1 MTYPEAI
8 QWLYDLRLFG
18 AKLGLENPRRLAALA
33 ANPQDRLRILH
44 VAGTNGKGS
53 VCAMLESICRHAGMK
68 TGLFTSPHLVSFRE
82 RIQVNRQLISE
93 PELARLADT
102 MRDLLTDCPTE
113 IHPTFFEAVTV
124 LALKHFAE
132 SKCEI
137 VLLETGLGG
146 RLDATNIV
154 TPAAAILTPVA
165 LDHQQWLGDT
175 LPEIAAEKAG
185 IIKPRVPVISAL
197 QDNGA
202 RVVIEQAAAAQDAP
216 LTFADSAGPLNTPL
230 AGEHQKQN
238 ATLAAITAQSLGID
252 EHAIRDGLA
261 NVHWPAR
268 GQWHHEG
275 ERRILLD
282 AAHNPASMRA
292 LVDILKT
299 DPTAQLP
306 AVLLG
311 MSGEKNWREMCRLI
325 APLAAR
331 VVAVPTS
338 TQKSQRPEII
348 AETCGE
354 FCAAEAAPSIPEG
367 LERLAGEPLVVVAG
381 SIYLVGEVME
391 RLNVSPQPETD
402 ERGLNEWKMDDNAQP
417 TPCRQD

>member
-33 ANPQDRLRILH
+33 GNPQDRLCILH

-53 VCAMLESICRHAGMK
+53 VCAMLESICRHAGMQ

-82 RIQVNRQLISE
+82 RIQVNRQLIPE
-93 PELARLADT
+93 PTLARLANE
-102 MRDLLTDCPTE
+102 MRGLLADCPRE
-113 IHPTFFEAVTV
+113 IHPTFFEVVTI
-124 LALKHFAE
+124 LALKHFADQQ
-132 SKCEI
+132 CDI

-154 TPAAAILTPVA
+154 PPAASILTPVA

-185 IIKPRVPVISAL
+185 IIKPHVPVISAP
-197 QDNGA
+197 QDEEA
-202 RVVIEQAAAAQDAP
+202 LLVIEQAATAQDAP
-216 LTFADSAGPLNTPL
+216 LTFANPAGHFKTPL
-230 AGEHQKQN
+230 AGKHQEQN
-238 ATLAAITAQSLGID
+238 AALAATAARSLGID
-252 EHAIRDGLA
+252 DATIRDGLA
-261 NVHWPAR
+261 SVHWPAR
-268 GQWHHEG
+268 AQWHHEDG
-275 ERRILLD
+275 RRILLD

-299 DPTAQLP
+299 DPAAQRP

-325 APLAAR
+325 APSAAR

-338 TQKSQRPEII
+338 SEKSASPGRI
-348 AETCGE
+348 AEACGE
-354 FCAAEAAPSIPEG
+354 FCKSEPAQTVAEGWESLAA
-367 LERLAGEPLVVVAG
+367 EPLVAVAG

-391 RLNVSPQPETD
+391 RLNVSPQPVTD
-402 ERGLNEWKMDDNAQP
+402 ERGLNEWKMDKNVLSAS
-417 TPCRQD
+417 CRQN